1 MKYKL
6 KDIVTTLGDGIHG
19 TPIFDESGEYYFF
32 NGNNIE
38 NGNLVIKSDT
48 KKVNFEEYKKYKKD
62 LNNRTILV
70 SINGTIGKVGI
81 YNNEKCIL
89 GKSACYF
96 NVKEEVNR
104 DYIKFLLMNRN
115 FQEYI
120 KNYSTGTTIKNMSL
134 KAMREFEFEL
144 PIRSIQDKV
153 AHILNSIERKI
164 ELNTHINNNLYE
176 LANQL
181 YQKAFSKDKSIKW
194 KKYNL
199 TDIANI
205 NTGYSYKSSE
215 LVENSTTGMATIKNF
230 ERTGGFK
237 VDGFKPLNPS
247 KKKSS
252 QYVNK
257 FDVLVACTDLTQNA
271 DIIGNAVLLLSKGNY
286 ENIVISMDLVKVTS
300 KVNYIDNFMIYAILN
315 SKEFKNY
322 AIGYTSGTTVL
333 HLNKNCFK
341 EFTIKLPEKNIIQ
354 NFIKEIKPIYL
365 KISQTM
371 EENRKLE
378 QLRDTLLPKLMNG
391 EIDLDKIEI

>member
-19 TPIFDESGEYYFF
+19 TPTFDESGEYYFF

-48 KKVNFEEYKKYKKD
+48 KRVNFEEYKKYKKN

-134 KAMREFEFEL
+134 KAMKEFEFEL

-164 ELNTHINNNLYE
+164 ELNIHTNNNL
-176 LANQL
+176 
-181 YQKAFSKDKSIKW
+181 
-194 KKYNL
+194 
-199 TDIANI
+199 
-205 NTGYSYKSSE
+205 
-215 LVENSTTGMATIKNF
+215 
-230 ERTGGFK
+230 
-237 VDGFKPLNPS
+237 
-247 KKKSS
+247 
-252 QYVNK
+252 
-257 FDVLVACTDLTQNA
+257 LVA
-271 DIIGNAVLLLSKGNY
+271 
-286 ENIVISMDLVKVTS
+286 
-300 KVNYIDNFMIYAILN
+300 
-315 SKEFKNY
+315 
-322 AIGYTSGTTVL
+322 
-333 HLNKNCFK
+333 
-341 EFTIKLPEKNIIQ
+341 
-354 NFIKEIKPIYL
+354 
-365 KISQTM
+365 
-371 EENRKLE
+371 
-378 QLRDTLLPKLMNG
+378 
-391 EIDLDKIEI
+391 

>member
-19 TPIFDESGEYYFF
+19 TPTFDESGEYYFF

-48 KKVNFEEYKKYKKD
+48 KKVNFEEYKKYKKN

-134 KAMREFEFEL
+134 KAMKEFEFEL

-176 LANQL
+176 LSSVL
-181 YQKAFSKDKSIKW
+181 YKKWFGELNENNSVPFSQFDKLGKVVMGQSPKGESYNYNEDGVPLINGAADYEKSFLKAQKYTTMPTKICNRGDLIFCIRATIGLLTICD
-194 KKYNL
+194 KKYCL
-199 TDIANI
+199 GRGVAGITNI
-205 NTGYSYKSSE
+205 DEIYKEYSYHLIDSSIE
-215 LVENSTTGMATIKNF
+215 SFKRLATGSVIVGITRDDIQNIK
-230 ERTGGFK
+230 
-237 VDGFKPLNPS
+237 
-247 KKKSS
+247 
-252 QYVNK
+252 
-257 FDVLVACTDLTQNA
+257 
-271 DIIGNAVLLLSKGNY
+271 
-286 ENIVISMDLVKVTS
+286 VKVPS
-300 KVNYIDNFMIYAILN
+300 LNQIDNFH
-315 SKEFKNY
+315 E
-322 AIGYTSGTTVL
+322 
-333 HLNKNCFK
+333 
-341 EFTIKLPEKNIIQ
+341 IQ
-354 NFIKEIKPIYL
+354 KPIFQKAECIKEEIRRL
-365 KISQTM
+365 S
-371 EENRKLE
+371 
-378 QLRDTLLPKLMNG
+378 QLRDILLPKLMNG

>member
-176 LANQL
+176 LSSVL
-181 YQKAFSKDKSIKW
+181 YKKWFGELNENNSVPFSQFDKLGKVVMGQSPKGESYNYNEDGVPLINGAADYEKSFLKAQKYTTMPTKICNRGDLIFCIRATIGLLTICD
-194 KKYNL
+194 KKYCL
-199 TDIANI
+199 GRGVAGITNI
-205 NTGYSYKSSE
+205 DEIYKEYSYHLIDSSIE
-215 LVENSTTGMATIKNF
+215 SFKRLATGSVIVGITRDDIQNIK
-230 ERTGGFK
+230 
-237 VDGFKPLNPS
+237 
-247 KKKSS
+247 
-252 QYVNK
+252 
-257 FDVLVACTDLTQNA
+257 
-271 DIIGNAVLLLSKGNY
+271 
-286 ENIVISMDLVKVTS
+286 VKVPS
-300 KVNYIDNFMIYAILN
+300 LNQIDNFH
-315 SKEFKNY
+315 E
-322 AIGYTSGTTVL
+322 
-333 HLNKNCFK
+333 
-341 EFTIKLPEKNIIQ
+341 IQ
-354 NFIKEIKPIYL
+354 KPIFQKAECIKEEIRRL
-365 KISQTM
+365 S
-371 EENRKLE
+371 

>member
-176 LANQL
+176 LSSVL
-181 YQKAFSKDKSIKW
+181 YKKWFGELNENNSVPFSQFDKLGKVVMGQSPKGESYNYNEDGVPLINGAADYEKSFLKAQKYTTMPTKICNRGDLIFCIRATIGLLTICD
-194 KKYNL
+194 KKYCL
-199 TDIANI
+199 GRGVAGITNI
-205 NTGYSYKSSE
+205 DEIYKEYSYHLIDSSIE
-215 LVENSTTGMATIKNF
+215 SFKRLATGSVIVGITRDDIQNIK
-230 ERTGGFK
+230 
-237 VDGFKPLNPS
+237 
-247 KKKSS
+247 
-252 QYVNK
+252 
-257 FDVLVACTDLTQNA
+257 
-271 DIIGNAVLLLSKGNY
+271 
-286 ENIVISMDLVKVTS
+286 VKVPS
-300 KVNYIDNFMIYAILN
+300 LNQIDNFH
-315 SKEFKNY
+315 E
-322 AIGYTSGTTVL
+322 
-333 HLNKNCFK
+333 
-341 EFTIKLPEKNIIQ
+341 IQ
-354 NFIKEIKPIYL
+354 KPIFQKAECIKEEIRRL
-365 KISQTM
+365 S
-371 EENRKLE
+371 
-378 QLRDTLLPKLMNG
+378 QLRDILLPKLMNG

>member
-19 TPIFDESGEYYFF
+19 TPTFDESGEYYFF

-48 KKVNFEEYKKYKKD
+48 KKVNFEEYKKYKKN

-134 KAMREFEFEL
+134 KAMKEFEFEL

-164 ELNTHINNNLYE
+164 ELNIHTNNNLYE
-176 LANQL
+176 IGRAIYQEYFENEKYTSSYETKQL
-181 YQKAFSKDKSIKW
+181 SEVTTNNRNKIDKNKECKVLSAVNTGKLVLSDDYFDKQVYSKDIGKYLNVNKNDFAYNPARINIGSIGLNTYDFNCCVSPVYVTFSVDKDYIDFFDFYFKSKRFNAEVTLRASGSVRQALS
-194 KKYNL
+194 YNDFGMIEIL
-199 TDIANI
+199 YPSKEMI
-205 NTGYSYKSSE
+205 NKFNKSYSK
-215 LVENSTTGMATIKNF
+215 IKN
-230 ERTGGFK
+230 R
-237 VDGFKPLNPS
+237 
-247 KKKSS
+247 
-252 QYVNK
+252 
-257 FDVLVACTDLTQNA
+257 
-271 DIIGNAVLLLSKGNY
+271 I
-286 ENIVISMDLVKVTS
+286 
-300 KVNYIDNFMIYAILN
+300 
-315 SKEFKNY
+315 
-322 AIGYTSGTTVL
+322 
-333 HLNKNCFK
+333 NKNK
-341 EFTIKLPEKNIIQ
+341 M
-354 NFIKEIKPIYL
+354 
-365 KISQTM
+365 KI
-371 EENRKLE
+371 NNLE
-378 QLRDTLLPKLMNG
+378 QIRDTLLPKLMNG
-391 EIDLDKIEI
+391 EIDIDKIEI

>member
-1 MKYKL
+1 MEYRKLEEIIQFNPTETIKKGTISKKISMDKLDNFKKY
-6 KDIVTTLGDGIHG
+6 VNS
-19 TPIFDESGEYYFF
+19 FD
-32 NGNNIE
+32 
-38 NGNLVIKSDT
+38 L
-48 KKVNFEEYKKYKKD
+48 EEYKGGAKFKNGDTLFARITPCLENGK
-62 LNNRTILV
+62 TAKV
-70 SINGTIGKVGI
+70 SILGENEIGFGSTEYIVMRKRNNISDEDFIYYLAISPEFRNIAIKSMTGTSGRQRVQLDVLKNTEMLLPSYEEQKKIGK
-81 YNNEKCIL
+81 IL
-89 GKSACYF
+89 S
-96 NVKEEVNR
+96 
-104 DYIKFLLMNRN
+104 
-115 FQEYI
+115 
-120 KNYSTGTTIKNMSL
+120 SL
-134 KAMREFEFEL
+134 DE
-144 PIRSIQDKV
+144 
-153 AHILNSIERKI
+153 KI
-164 ELNTHINNNLYE
+164 ELNNKINNNLYE

>member
-1 MKYKL
+1 MLDLEKSVQYVKNVGPTRVKLLNKLNIHTLQDLISYFPRNYEDRGVAKKLVNCQDGEEVLIKATAITKVSEIFARRLKIYRLVVRDGETPCTITWYNQSYLKNIFKIGHTYNFYGKVEIKLGRYEMKS
-6 KDIVTTLGDGIHG
+6 
-19 TPIFDESGEYYFF
+19 PIFDESGEYYFF

-134 KAMREFEFEL
+134 KAMKEFEFEL

-164 ELNTHINNNLYE
+164 ELNTHINNNL
-176 LANQL
+176 LA
-181 YQKAFSKDKSIKW
+181 A
-194 KKYNL
+194 
-199 TDIANI
+199 
-205 NTGYSYKSSE
+205 
-215 LVENSTTGMATIKNF
+215 
-230 ERTGGFK
+230 
-237 VDGFKPLNPS
+237 
-247 KKKSS
+247 
-252 QYVNK
+252 
-257 FDVLVACTDLTQNA
+257 
-271 DIIGNAVLLLSKGNY
+271 
-286 ENIVISMDLVKVTS
+286 
-300 KVNYIDNFMIYAILN
+300 
-315 SKEFKNY
+315 
-322 AIGYTSGTTVL
+322 
-333 HLNKNCFK
+333 
-341 EFTIKLPEKNIIQ
+341 
-354 NFIKEIKPIYL
+354 
-365 KISQTM
+365 
-371 EENRKLE
+371 
-378 QLRDTLLPKLMNG
+378 
-391 EIDLDKIEI
+391 

>member
-19 TPIFDESGEYYFF
+19 TPTFDESGEYYFF

-48 KKVNFEEYKKYKKD
+48 KKVNFEEYKKYKKN

-134 KAMREFEFEL
+134 KAMKEFEFEL

-164 ELNTHINNNLYE
+164 ELNIHTNNNLYE
-176 LANQL
+176 IGRAYFENYLESCKEEIRIKEVANEILDYHKSKEKKVKLINSSDITENNFPEFEFVDNCNLKGHFKKRFRKYDIL
-181 YQKAFSKDKSIKW
+181 YSQIRPRNHHFGYVLFENTEEYIASTRLMVVRAKEEKISSSLLYYYLTSKEAIEDFTTKTETRSGTFPQGNYGDLSSFKI
-194 KKYNL
+194 KYN
-199 TDIANI
+199 
-205 NTGYSYKSSE
+205 
-215 LVENSTTGMATIKNF
+215 KN
-230 ERTGGFK
+230 
-237 VDGFKPLNPS
+237 
-247 KKKSS
+247 
-252 QYVNK
+252 Q
-257 FDVLVACTDLTQNA
+257 
-271 DIIGNAVLLLSKGNY
+271 
-286 ENIVISMDLVKVTS
+286 ENITNVLNIVL
-300 KVNYIDNFMIYAILN
+300 NRIYSNQI
-315 SKEFKNY
+315 KTKN
-322 AIGYTSGTTVL
+322 L
-333 HLNKNCFK
+333 
-341 EFTIKLPEKNIIQ
+341 EKI
-354 NFIKEIKPIYL
+354 
-365 KISQTM
+365 
-371 EENRKLE
+371 
-378 QLRDTLLPKLMNG
+378 RDALLPKLMND

>member
-1 MKYKL
+1 M
-6 KDIVTTLGDGIHG
+6 
-19 TPIFDESGEYYFF
+19 
-32 NGNNIE
+32 
-38 NGNLVIKSDT
+38 
-48 KKVNFEEYKKYKKD
+48 
-62 LNNRTILV
+62 
-70 SINGTIGKVGI
+70 
-81 YNNEKCIL
+81 
-89 GKSACYF
+89 
-96 NVKEEVNR
+96 
-104 DYIKFLLMNRN
+104 
-115 FQEYI
+115 
-120 KNYSTGTTIKNMSL
+120 
-134 KAMREFEFEL
+134 
-144 PIRSIQDKV
+144 
-153 AHILNSIERKI
+153 
-164 ELNTHINNNLYE
+164 YE

-215 LVENSTTGMATIKNF
+215 LVENLTTGMATIKNF

>member
-176 LANQL
+176 LSSVL
-181 YQKAFSKDKSIKW
+181 YKKWFGELNENNSVPFSQFDKLGKVVMGQSPKGESYNYNEDGVPLINGAADYEKSFLKAQKYTTMPTKICNRGDLIFCIRATIGLLTICD
-194 KKYNL
+194 KKYCL
-199 TDIANI
+199 GRGVAGITNI
-205 NTGYSYKSSE
+205 DEIYKEYSYHLIDSSIE
-215 LVENSTTGMATIKNF
+215 SFKCLATGSVIVGITRDDIQNIK
-230 ERTGGFK
+230 
-237 VDGFKPLNPS
+237 
-247 KKKSS
+247 
-252 QYVNK
+252 
-257 FDVLVACTDLTQNA
+257 
-271 DIIGNAVLLLSKGNY
+271 
-286 ENIVISMDLVKVTS
+286 VKVPS
-300 KVNYIDNFMIYAILN
+300 LNQIDNFH
-315 SKEFKNY
+315 E
-322 AIGYTSGTTVL
+322 
-333 HLNKNCFK
+333 
-341 EFTIKLPEKNIIQ
+341 IQ
-354 NFIKEIKPIYL
+354 KPIFQKAECIKEEIRRL
-365 KISQTM
+365 S
-371 EENRKLE
+371 
-378 QLRDTLLPKLMNG
+378 QLRDILLPKLMNG

>member
-19 TPIFDESGEYYFF
+19 TPTFDESGEYYFF

-48 KKVNFEEYKKYKKD
+48 KKVNFEEYKKYKKN

-134 KAMREFEFEL
+134 KAMKEFEFEL

-164 ELNTHINNNLYE
+164 ELNIHTNNNLYE
-176 LANQL
+176 IGRAIYQEYFENEKYTSSYETKQL
-181 YQKAFSKDKSIKW
+181 SEVTTNNRNKIDKNKECKVLSAVNTGKLVLSDDYFDKQVYSKDIGKYLNVNKNDFAYNPARINIGSIGLNTYDFNCCVSPVYVTFSVDKDYIDFFDFHFKSKRFNAEVTLRASGSVRQALS
-194 KKYNL
+194 YNDFGMIEIL
-199 TDIANI
+199 YPSKEMI
-205 NTGYSYKSSE
+205 NKFNKSYSK
-215 LVENSTTGMATIKNF
+215 IKN
-230 ERTGGFK
+230 R
-237 VDGFKPLNPS
+237 
-247 KKKSS
+247 
-252 QYVNK
+252 
-257 FDVLVACTDLTQNA
+257 
-271 DIIGNAVLLLSKGNY
+271 I
-286 ENIVISMDLVKVTS
+286 
-300 KVNYIDNFMIYAILN
+300 
-315 SKEFKNY
+315 
-322 AIGYTSGTTVL
+322 
-333 HLNKNCFK
+333 NKNK
-341 EFTIKLPEKNIIQ
+341 M
-354 NFIKEIKPIYL
+354 
-365 KISQTM
+365 KI
-371 EENRKLE
+371 NNLE
-378 QLRDTLLPKLMNG
+378 QIRDTLLPKLMNG
-391 EIDLDKIEI
+391 EIDIDKIEI